1 MWDLPSRT
9 TTLFVLILGLG
20 TLFATGS
27 GAEVFLSQRE
37 ALEQA
42 FPDADAIEKR
52 TIVVDDASAEAI
64 EQRARA
70 RLESRLITVHT
81 GVKDG
86 EPLGYA
92 FIDVHPVRTLPEA
105 FLIVV
110 SPDGRVRQLKLL
122 AFYEPP
128 EYAPSERWLRL
139 FDGRELD
146 GRLSLGGEIH
156 TIAGSTLSSR
166 AVTDS
171 VRRSLA
177 AWEVLLVEAV
187 ADNAAEGGAEALPGL
202 TAGGK

>member
-1 MWDLPSRT
+1 MRSRH
-9 TTLFVLILGLG
+9 LAFFLILGLG

-27 GAEVFLSQRE
+27 GAEVFLSKRE

-42 FPDADAIEKR
+42 FPDADSIDSK
-52 TIVVDDASAEAI
+52 TVVVDDARASEI
-64 EQRARA
+64 EKRAQA
-70 RLESRLITVHT
+70 RLETRLVTIHT
-81 GVKDG
+81 GMKDG
-86 EPLGYA
+86 EPMGYA

-110 SPDGRVRQLKLL
+110 SPEGRVRELKLL

-139 FDGRELD
+139 FDDRQLD
-146 GRLSLGGEIH
+146 AKLSLGGEIH

-166 AVTDS
+166 AVTES

-177 AWEVLLVEAV
+177 SWEVLVVDAV
-187 ADNAAEGGAEALPGL
+187 ARSDEKPASGSAPVGGR
-202 TAGGK
+202 